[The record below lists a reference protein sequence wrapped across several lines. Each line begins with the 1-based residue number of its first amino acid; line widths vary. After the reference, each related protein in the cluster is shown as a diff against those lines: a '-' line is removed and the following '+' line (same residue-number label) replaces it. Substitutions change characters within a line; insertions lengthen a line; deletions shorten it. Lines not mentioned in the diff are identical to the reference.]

1 MFPFAFIAVN
11 LDCLFLK
18 FYTDIVLVVFLPF
31 FWTHLVVFIF
41 LAPLLSLICFL
52 CRQNAKPP
60 LSQWWAAAL
69 CRCVCDALA
78 CLCVSVCARASTQ
91 MRNGKVFTSIIK
103 PASVWAHTRNV
114 HMHTRQLNPCPPC
127 ENMASS
133 TRAHTHTHGASR
145 QHSHI
150 PRYAWR

>member
-11 LDCLFLK
+11 LDRLFLK
-18 FYTDIVLVVFLPF
+18 FYTDIVLVLFLPF

-52 CRQNAKPP
+52 CCRQNAKPP
-60 LSQWWAAAL
+60 LSQWWAAVL
-69 CRCVCDALA
+69 GRCVWCFSLS
-78 CLCVSVCARASTQ
+78 LCECARASTQ
-91 MRNGKVFTSIIK
+91 MWNGKVFTSIIE
-103 PASVWAHTRNV
+103 PASVWAHTHNG
-114 HMHTRQLNPCPPC
+114 HMHTRQLNPCRPR

-145 QHSHI
+145 QRSHI